1 MRHVAFTYRD
11 PGDLF
16 AAYGQ
21 LRRDGVKPVQILR
34 EAERI
39 SILYRDDTD
48 GTSVELQFDSKIMA
62 LAA

>member
-1 MRHVAFTYRD
+1 MRHVAFRYRD

-39 SILYRDDTD
+39 SILYRDLD
-48 GTSVELQFDSKIMA
+48 GTTVELQFDSQIMA